1 MSAIA
6 DRSAPFRLGSAAPRR
21 RVYLLVCLYRIACG
35 ILLLSVV
42 YATDTSSVALLQGT
56 SLAQFQGGL
65 LLAVCLAYLGFGFF
79 CVAAADR
86 MQQSPGGWLLL
97 MLLGDLAFLVPV
109 LLKLRGS
116 ESLGILLLPQLAATG
131 WMVRR
136 RTAFIYP
143 AVATLG
149 LLGVAFYVYL
159 YRPTDPPMLLEM
171 GWQSFAYFVVTGLG
185 LILGNF
191 NRASEELALQRG
203 IDLANLEQVNQLII
217 RDMDD
222 GVLVVDEAG
231 IVRNRNAQADR
242 LLDREDFPLGNT
254 RLADFSPALAEAWR
268 GWYSQNGSS
277 NATLQ
282 FGDPPRSLSVRIASV
297 SPQRRGGCLIYV
309 EDLSRAQSHAQQI
322 KLAALGRLTASI
334 AHEVRNPLSAINHA
348 TELLKESQQSGG
360 TNQADK
366 RLLEIIHSNAQ
377 RISRLLQEVMQL
389 NRRDTRQPQQ
399 IVLAHCIAGLLND
412 IATAEQIAPNV
423 IGTQIPP
430 HAAIWFDQGHFGQV
444 VWNLVRNA
452 LHYCQQRA
460 GSIQLDVRRGHVNGT
475 VILEISDDG
484 RGIPAGL
491 QVQIFE
497 PFFTTRTGGT
507 GLGLY
512 IARELTE
519 ANDGR
524 LELLESGSGARFRLT
539 LPSAT
544 T

>member
-6 DRSAPFRLGSAAPRR
+6 DRSAPFRSGSAAPRR

-42 YATDTSSVALLQGT
+42 YATDTSSHPLLQGNM
-56 SLAQFQGGL
+56 LAQFQGGL
-65 LLAVCLAYLGFGFF
+65 LLTVCLVYLGFGFF
-79 CVAAADR
+79 CVAAVDR
-86 MQQSPGGWLLL
+86 MQKSPGGWLLL
-97 MLLGDLAFLVPV
+97 VLLGDLAFLVPV
-109 LLKLRGS
+109 LLKLGGS

-131 WMVRR
+131 WMVRQ

-159 YRPTDPPMLLEM
+159 YRPTDPPMLLQM

-185 LILGNF
+185 LLLGNF

-231 IVRNRNAQADR
+231 IVRNRNTQADR

-254 RLADFSPALAEAWR
+254 RLADFSPPLAEAWQ

-277 NATLQ
+277 SVTLQ
-282 FGDPPRSLSVRIASV
+282 FSDPPRSLSVRIASV
-297 SPQRRGGCLIYV
+297 SSQRRGGCLIYV

-348 TELLKESQQSGG
+348 TELLKESEQSR
-360 TNQADK
+360 TNEADK

-399 IVLAHCIAGLLND
+399 IVLAPCIAGLLND

-430 HAAIWFDQGHFGQV
+430 HLAIWFDQGHLGQV

-452 LHYCQQRA
+452 LHYCQQDT
-460 GSIQLDVRRGHVNGT
+460 GSIQLTARRGHINGT

-484 RGIPAGL
+484 RGIPTELRA
-491 QVQIFE
+491 QIFE

-519 ANDGR
+519 ANGGR
-524 LELLESGSGARFRLT
+524 LELLESGSGARFRLIM
-539 LPSAT
+539 PSAT

>member
-1 MSAIA
+1 MSAAA
-6 DRSAPFRLGSAAPRR
+6 DRSASSHSGSAAPRR
-21 RVYLLVCLYRIACG
+21 RVYLLVSLYRIACG

-42 YATDTSSVALLQGT
+42 YATDTRSLQLQGD
-56 SLAQFQGGL
+56 LLPLFQGGL
-65 LLAVCLAYLGFGFF
+65 LLTVCVAYIAFGFF

-86 MQQSPGGWLLL
+86 MQKAPGGWLLL
-97 MLLGDLAFLVPV
+97 VLLGDMAFLMPV

-116 ESLGILLLPQLAATG
+116 ESLGIFLLPQLAATG
-131 WMVRR
+131 SMMRQ

-143 AVATLG
+143 AVASLG

-159 YRPTDPPMLLEM
+159 SRPTDPSMLLQI

-185 LILGNF
+185 LLLGNF

-222 GVLVVDEAG
+222 GVLVVDETG

-254 RLADFSPALAEAWR
+254 RFADFSPALADAWQSWFSR
-268 GWYSQNGSS
+268 NGSS

-282 FGDPPRSLSVRIASV
+282 FSDPPRALSVRIASV

-309 EDLSRAQSHAQQI
+309 EDLSRAQTHAQQI

-348 TELLKESQQSGG
+348 TELLKESQQSR
-360 TNQADK
+360 TSEADK

-399 IVLAHCIAGLLND
+399 IVLAPCIAGLMND
-412 IATAEQIAPNV
+412 ITTAERIAPNV

-430 HAAIWFDQGHFGQV
+430 HLAIWFDQGHLGQV

-452 LHYCQQRA
+452 LHYCQQHA
-460 GSIQLDVRRGHVNGT
+460 GSIQLTARRGHVNGT

-484 RGIPAGL
+484 RGIPTELRA
-491 QVQIFE
+491 QILE

-512 IARELTE
+512 LARELTE
-519 ANDGR
+519 ANGGR
-524 LELLESGSGARFRLT
+524 LELLESGYGARFRVT
-539 LPSAT
+539 MPSAT

>member
-1 MSAIA
+1 MSAAA
-6 DRSAPFRLGSAAPRR
+6 DRSASSHSGSAAPRR
-21 RVYLLVCLYRIACG
+21 RVYLLVSLYRIACG

-42 YATDTSSVALLQGT
+42 YATDTQSLPLQGD
-56 SLAQFQGGL
+56 LLPLFQGGL
-65 LLAVCLAYLGFGFF
+65 LLTVCVAYIAFGFF
-79 CVAAADR
+79 CVAAADW
-86 MQQSPGGWLLL
+86 MQKAPGGWLLL
-97 MLLGDLAFLVPV
+97 VLLGDLAFLIPV
-109 LLKLRGS
+109 LLQLRGS

-131 WMVRR
+131 WMMRQ

-159 YRPTDPPMLLEM
+159 YRSTDPSMLLQM
-171 GWQSFAYFVVTGLG
+171 GWQGFAYFVVTGLG
-185 LILGNF
+185 LLLGNL

-222 GVLVVDEAG
+222 GVLVVDETG

-254 RLADFSPALAEAWR
+254 RLADFSLALADAWQTWFSR
-268 GWYSQNGSS
+268 NGSS

-282 FGDPPRSLSVRIASV
+282 FSDPPRAVSVRIASV

-309 EDLSRAQSHAQQI
+309 EDLSRAQTHAQQI

-348 TELLKESQQSGG
+348 TELLKESQQSR
-360 TNQADK
+360 TNEADK

-399 IVLAHCIAGLLND
+399 IVLAPCIAGLMND

-423 IGTQIPP
+423 LGTQIPP
-430 HAAIWFDQGHFGQV
+430 HLAIWFDQGHLGQV

-452 LHYCQQRA
+452 LHYCQQHA
-460 GSIQLDVRRGHVNGT
+460 GSIQLTARRGHVNGT

-484 RGIPAGL
+484 RGIPTELRA
-491 QVQIFE
+491 QIFE

-512 IARELTE
+512 LARELTE
-519 ANDGR
+519 ANGGR
-524 LELLESGSGARFRLT
+524 LELLESGSGARFRVT
-539 LPSAT
+539 MPSAAT
-544 T
+544 

>member
-1 MSAIA
+1 MSTIA
-6 DRSAPFRLGSAAPRR
+6 DRSAPSRSGLAAPRR

-42 YATDTSSVALLQGT
+42 FATDTGSLPPLQG
-56 SLAQFQGGL
+56 SGPSPFQGGL
-65 LLAVCLAYLGFGFF
+65 LLTVCIAYLGFGFF

-86 MQQSPGGWLLL
+86 MQKSPAVWLLL
-97 MLLGDLAFLVPV
+97 ALLGDLVFLIPV
-109 LLKLRGS
+109 LLQLRGS
-116 ESLGILLLPQLAATG
+116 ESLGILLLPELAATG

-136 RTAFIYP
+136 RTAFIFP
-143 AVATLG
+143 AVASLG
-149 LLGVAFYVYL
+149 LLGVAFYVHL
-159 YRPTDPPMLLEM
+159 YRLTEPSMLLQM

-185 LILGNF
+185 LLLGTF

-222 GVLVVDEAG
+222 GVLVVDESG

-242 LLDREDFPLGNT
+242 LLDREEFPLGNT
-254 RLADFSPALAEAWR
+254 RLAEFSPALADAWQS
-268 GWYSQNGSS
+268 WFSQNGSS

-282 FGDPPRSLSVRIASV
+282 FSDPPRSLSVRIASV

-309 EDLSRAQSHAQQI
+309 EDLSRAQTHAQQI

-348 TELLKESQQSGG
+348 TELLKESGQSS
-360 TNQADK
+360 TSEADK
-366 RLLEIIHSNAQ
+366 RLLEIIHGNAQ

-389 NRRDTRQPQQ
+389 NRRDTRQAQH
-399 IVLAHCIAGLLND
+399 IVLAPCIAVLLND
-412 IATAEQIAPNV
+412 IATAEQIVPNV

-430 HAAIWFDQGHFGQV
+430 HLAVWFDQGHLGQV

-460 GSIQLDVRRGHVNGT
+460 GSIQLNARRGHVSGT

-484 RGIPAGL
+484 RGIPTELRA
-491 QVQIFE
+491 QIFE

-512 IARELTE
+512 LARELTE
-519 ANDGR
+519 ANGGR

-539 LPSAT
+539 MPSAT
-544 T
+544 S

>member
-1 MSAIA
+1 MSALA
-6 DRSAPFRLGSAAPRR
+6 DRSASSRSVSVAPRR

-42 YATDTSSVALLQGT
+42 VATDTRSLPILVGNWSAL
-56 SLAQFQGGL
+56 FQGGL
-65 LLAVCLAYLGFGFF
+65 LLTICVAYLGFGFF

-86 MQQSPGGWLLL
+86 MQRSAGGWLLL
-97 MLLGDLAFLVPV
+97 VLLGDLAFLVP
-109 LLKLRGS
+109 LLLQLRGS

-136 RTAFIYP
+136 SVAFFYP
-143 AVATLG
+143 AVASLA
-149 LLGVAFYVYL
+149 LLGVAFYVHL
-159 YRPTDPPMLLEM
+159 YRPDDPSMLLQM

-185 LILGNF
+185 LLLGTF

-222 GVLVVDEAG
+222 GVLVVDESG

-254 RLADFSPALAEAWR
+254 RLADFSPTVAEVWQAWFSR
-268 GWYSQNGSS
+268 NGMASS
-277 NATLQ
+277 TLQ
-282 FGDPPRSLSVRIASV
+282 FSDPPRSVSVRIASV
-297 SPQRRGGCLIYV
+297 SPLRRGGCLIYV
-309 EDLSRAQSHAQQI
+309 EDLSRAQTHAQQI

-348 TELLKESQQSGG
+348 TELLKESQQARNSD
-360 TNQADK
+360 ADK
-366 RLLEIIHSNAQ
+366 RLLEIIHGNAQ

-399 IVLAHCIAGLLND
+399 IQLAHCITGLLND
-412 IATAEQIAPNV
+412 IVTAEQISPVV

-430 HAAIWFDQGHFGQV
+430 HLALWSDQGHFGQV

-452 LHYCQQRA
+452 LHYCQQRE
-460 GSIQLDVRRGHVNGT
+460 GSIQLTGRRGHINGT

-484 RGIPAGL
+484 RGIPTELRA
-491 QVQIFE
+491 QIFE

-512 IARELTE
+512 LARELTE
-519 ANDGR
+519 ANGGR

-539 LPSAT
+539 MPSAT

>member
-1 MSAIA
+1 MSATA
-6 DRSAPFRLGSAAPRR
+6 DRSAPFRSGSAAPRR

-42 YATDTSSVALLQGT
+42 YATDTSSPPPLQGNM
-56 SLAQFQGGL
+56 LAQVQGGL
-65 LLAVCLAYLGFGFF
+65 LLTVCLAYLGFAFF

-97 MLLGDLAFLVPV
+97 VLLGDLAFLVPV
-109 LLKLRGS
+109 LLQLRGS
-116 ESLGILLLPQLAATG
+116 ESLGILLLPQLAATS
-131 WMVRR
+131 WLIRR

-143 AVATLG
+143 AVASLG
-149 LLGVAFYVYL
+149 LLGVAFYVHL
-159 YRPTDPPMLLEM
+159 YRPADPSMLLQM

-185 LILGNF
+185 LLLGNF

-222 GVLVVDEAG
+222 GVLVVDESG

-254 RLADFSPALAEAWR
+254 RLADFSPALAEAWKS
-268 GWYSQNGSS
+268 WYSQSGLS

-282 FGDPPRSLSVRIASV
+282 FSDPPRSLSVRIASV

-348 TELLKESQQSGG
+348 TELLKESEHSR
-360 TNQADK
+360 TNEADK
-366 RLLEIIHSNAQ
+366 RLLEIIHGNAQ

-389 NRRDTRQPQQ
+389 NRRDTRQPQK
-399 IVLAHCIAGLLND
+399 IVLAPCITGLLND

-430 HAAIWFDQGHFGQV
+430 HLAVWFDQDHLGQV

-460 GSIQLDVRRGHVNGT
+460 GSIQLHARRGHVNGT
-475 VILEISDDG
+475 VILEIGDDG
-484 RGIPAGL
+484 RGIPTEFRA
-491 QVQIFE
+491 QIFE

-519 ANDGR
+519 ANGGR

-539 LPSAT
+539 MPSRT